1 MRMMVARRKK
11 ITDLSQHMKT
21 TGHSPKWN
29 DVRIVYRGNNYKRR
43 KFKEGVKIT
52 SHNKEQLMNTKK
64 ERKTIFNLWNIVL
77 NIKT

>member
-1 MRMMVARRKK
+1 
-11 ITDLSQHMKT
+11 MKT

-43 KFKEGVKIT
+43 KFKEAAKIT
-52 SHNKEQLMNTKK
+52 SHNKEQLMNRKN
-64 ERKTIFNLWNIVL
+64 ERKAIFNLWNIVL